1 MKNAKAHLA
10 SGAEIES
17 YRNPL
22 PTVDVI
28 IELGAG
34 PERPIVLIQRKNEP
48 RGWALPGG
56 FVDYGESL
64 ERAAAREAAEETG
77 LAVELIALLG
87 VYSRPERD
95 PRQHNLSVVFVA
107 RAEGQPRA
115 GSDAGGAG
123 VFDPENLPQPLC
135 FDHDLI
141 VEHYR
146 AWRQGRRPA
155 APIQSW
161 SQT

>member
-1 MKNAKAHLA
+1 VKSAKACPA
-10 SGAEIES
+10 SGPEIES
-17 YRNPL
+17 YRNPF

-28 IELGAG
+28 IELGPG

-64 ERAAAREAAEETG
+64 ERAAMREAAEETG

-95 PRQHNLSVVFVA
+95 PRQHNLSAAFVA
-107 RAEGQPRA
+107 RAQGQPQA

-123 VFDPENLPQPLC
+123 LFDPDNLPGPLC

-141 VEHYR
+141 LEHYR
-146 AWRQGRRPA
+146 AWRAGRRPA
-155 APIQSW
+155 APTQRW